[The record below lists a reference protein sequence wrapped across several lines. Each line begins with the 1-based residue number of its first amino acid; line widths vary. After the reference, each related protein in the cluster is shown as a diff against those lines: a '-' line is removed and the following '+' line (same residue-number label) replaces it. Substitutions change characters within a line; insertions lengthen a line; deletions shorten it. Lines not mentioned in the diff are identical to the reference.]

1 MADNGIPLRR
11 TLVANAVAL
20 APAWGALATL
30 YGTGELSGRA
40 ALIAMGGIAVVTMLL
55 VQRYLGSLA
64 SFARFVGEL
73 SDERQ
78 PVMPRLSFAPAT
90 EELAT
95 AAATLSTGWR
105 RQRAS
110 IDNLAASA
118 QTIVDGLPD
127 PLVCLD
133 RQRRIV
139 RTNLAAALLL
149 GSPGG
154 SERDVSTVLRQ
165 PQLLAA
171 IDALL
176 ETGAD
181 GNFARP
187 DQSVVDLV
195 LDGPPELDMVAHLRR
210 LPRAAADGSLAL
222 IVLHDTTAL
231 RRAERMRADFVANA
245 SHELKTPIAGLAGF
259 IETLRGPA
267 REDAAARERFLG
279 IMAEQADRMRR
290 LVDDLLMLS
299 RIEQHEHARPAAAVD
314 LDRVLRSVLD
324 LLQLKAS
331 SRKVRIEIDLA
342 PDLPHA
348 IGDHDELII
357 VFQNLIDNALKYARP
372 ETSVRVEARPSGKD
386 RVAVA
391 VRDEGDGIPAAHL
404 PRLTE
409 RFYRVDTA
417 RSRQLGGTG
426 LGLAI
431 VKHVVNRHRGRLDI
445 RSAPGKGS
453 TFTVT
458 LPASDAV

>member
-1 MADNGIPLRR
+1 MTSPGR
-11 TLVANAVAL
+11 TLAANLAVL
-20 APAWGALATL
+20 APSFIALGIL
-30 YGTGELSGRA
+30 YWLGELSGRST
-40 ALIAMGGIAVVTMLL
+40 LLAMAGIAFVTAIV

-64 SFARFVGEL
+64 RFARFVSEL
-73 SDERQ
+73 SEAQ
-78 PVMPRLSFAPAT
+78 EPVMPRLAFAPAT
-90 EELAT
+90 EELAS
-95 AAATLSTGWR
+95 AAATLAAGWR

-118 QTIVDGLPD
+118 QAIVDGLPD
-127 PLVCLD
+127 PLIGVD

-139 RTNLAAALLL
+139 RTNRAARLLL
-149 GSPGG
+149 GSIGA
-154 SERDVSTVLRQ
+154 ERDLSTVLRH
-165 PQLLAA
+165 PALLAA

-181 GNFARP
+181 GNFVNP
-187 DQSVVDLV
+187 DETAVDLV
-195 LDGPPELDMVAHLRR
+195 LSGVPEVEVTAHARR

-267 REDAAARERFLG
+267 RDDTAARERFLG
-279 IMAEQADRMRR
+279 IMAEQAERMRR

-299 RIEQHEHARPAAAVD
+299 RIEQHEHARPDREVD
-314 LDRVLRSVLD
+314 VARVLAGVKD
-324 LLQLKAS
+324 LLQLKAA
-331 SRKVRIEIDLA
+331 SRGVTVEIALD
-342 PDLPHA
+342 PDLPRV
-348 IGDHDELII
+348 IGDYDELTI
-357 VFQNLIDNALKYARP
+357 VFQNLIDNAIKYARP
-372 ETSVRVEARPSGKD
+372 SSTVRVAARPADPD
-386 RVAVA
+386 RLAVS
-391 VRDEGDGIPAAHL
+391 VSDDSEGIPAAHL

-431 VKHVVNRHRGRLDI
+431 VKHVVNRHRGRLEI
-445 RSAPGKGS
+445 QSTPGKGS
-453 TFTVT
+453 VFTVT
-458 LPASDAV
+458 LPVTR

>member
-1 MADNGIPLRR
+1 MADQPIPLRR
-11 TLVANAVAL
+11 VIVANGVAL
-20 APAWGALATL
+20 APSFAALAAL
-30 YGTGELSGRA
+30 YWSGELAGRP
-40 ALIAMGGIAVVTMLL
+40 ALIAMAGIGVVTVFL

-64 SFARFVGEL
+64 RFARFVGEL
-73 SDERQ
+73 SDERE

-95 AAATLSTGWR
+95 AAATLALGWR

-118 QTIVDGLPD
+118 QAIVDGLPD
-127 PLVCLD
+127 PLIAVD

-139 RTNLAAALLL
+139 RTNLAAGALL
-149 GSPGG
+149 GPVGA
-154 SERDVSTVLRQ
+154 ERDLSTVLRY
-165 PQLLAA
+165 PQLLSA
-171 IDALL
+171 IDVLL
-176 ETGAD
+176 VTGTD
-181 GNFARP
+181 GNFAGA
-187 DQSVVDLV
+187 DQSAVEFV
-195 LDGPPELDMVAHLRR
+195 LAGPPEIDVVAHLRR

-222 IVLHDTTAL
+222 IVLHDTTAQ

-267 REDAAARERFLG
+267 RDDTDARERFLG

-299 RIEQHEHARPAAAVD
+299 RIEQHEHARPDREID
-314 LDRVLRSVLD
+314 LGSVLRGVLD

-331 SRKVRIEIDLA
+331 ARNVGIELSVA
-342 PDLPHA
+342 AGLPRA
-348 IGDHDELII
+348 VGDHDELTI

-372 ETSVRVEARPSGKD
+372 ATVVRVTADRAGAA

-391 VRDEGDGIPAAHL
+391 VSDEGDGIPAAHL

-445 RSAPGKGS
+445 QSTPGKGS

-458 LPASDAV
+458 LPAAG

>member
-1 MADNGIPLRR
+1 MAEPVPLRR
-11 TLVANAVAL
+11 YVMANAVAL
-20 APAWGALATL
+20 APSYAALLVLHWTDQLA
-30 YGTGELSGRA
+30 GRPT
-40 ALIAMGGIAVVTMLL
+40 LIAMAAIAAVTILL

-64 SFARFVGEL
+64 RFARFVGEL
-73 SDERQ
+73 SGERE

-90 EELAT
+90 EELA
-95 AAATLSTGWR
+95 AAAAMLSAGWR

-118 QTIVDGLPD
+118 QAIVDGLPD
-127 PLVCLD
+127 PLIAVD

-139 RTNLAAALLL
+139 RTNRAARVLL
-149 GSPGG
+149 GAVGA
-154 SERDVSTVLRQ
+154 ERDLSTTFRQ
-165 PQLLAA
+165 PPLLAA
-171 IDALL
+171 IDGLL
-176 ETGAD
+176 ETGSD
-181 GNFARP
+181 GNFTGP
-187 DQSVVDLV
+187 DQTAVEFV
-195 LDGPPELDMVAHLRR
+195 LPGPPELDMIAHLRR

-267 REDAAARERFLG
+267 RDDPGARERFLG

-299 RIEQHEHARPAAAVD
+299 RIEQHEHARPDAEVD
-314 LDRVLRSVLD
+314 LSRVLKSVLD

-331 SRKVRIEIDLA
+331 SRKVALELGLD
-342 PDLPHA
+342 PELPRA
-348 IGDHDELII
+348 VGDHDELTI
-357 VFQNLIDNALKYARP
+357 VFQNLVDNAIKYSKPA
-372 ETSVRVEARPSGKD
+372 TTVRVSAGPAVDG
-386 RVAVA
+386 RVAVS
-391 VRDEGDGIPAAHL
+391 VSDVGDGIPAAHL

-409 RFYRVDTA
+409 RFYRVDAA

-445 RSAPGKGS
+445 QSAPGKGS

-458 LPASDAV
+458 LPAA